1 MRFRQIILDIRGQ
14 LVVFGDVSENDD
26 TSFFDVAVDNLSKDA
41 CTALVLADW
50 GSASSVIGLRKTI
63 SNNDAYNVAGDD
75 RELYSLSELRNSST
89 TIAAEVCDCGSENKC
104 VVNWRF
110 N

>member
-1 MRFRQIILDIRGQ
+1 MTFGGA
-14 LVVFGDVSENDD
+14 LVVFGDVSGNDD

-41 CTALVLADW
+41 CTALVMADW
-50 GSASSVIGLRKTI
+50 GPASSVVGLMKTT
-63 SNNDAYNVAGDD
+63 SDDDAYDVVGED
-75 RELYSLSELRNSST
+75 REFYSLSELRNSST